1 MGAAVSAAVP
11 GEGSRPPTQ
20 PSCIGARVLAAHGPR
35 GLLGVG
41 LGFQEGGVTGTR
53 GATHV
58 ITPQTG
64 MRDRTVGMSLSASGL
79 CDRQ

>member
-1 MGAAVSAAVP
+1 MAPEVSCGWVW
-11 GEGSRPPTQ
+11 GS
-20 PSCIGARVLAAHGPR
+20 SPR
-35 GLLGVG
+35 LGL
-41 LGFQEGGVTGTR
+41 EGGVTGTH

-58 ITPQTG
+58 ITLQTG